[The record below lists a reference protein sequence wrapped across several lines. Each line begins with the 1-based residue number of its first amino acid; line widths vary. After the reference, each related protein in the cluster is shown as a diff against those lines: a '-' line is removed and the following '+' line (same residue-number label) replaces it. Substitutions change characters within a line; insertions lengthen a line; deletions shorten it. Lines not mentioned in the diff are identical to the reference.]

1 MNSKTDQLD
10 LAMAFEFG
18 DDRPILPNEAVLESG
33 EFPGSQA
40 LTPSRAVVPLPNIP
54 AILDPDD

>member
-1 MNSKTDQLD
+1 MNSKTYQLD

-33 EFPGSQA
+33 EVLGVLRVASAHSFACCCPVA
-40 LTPSRAVVPLPNIP
+40 
-54 AILDPDD
+54 